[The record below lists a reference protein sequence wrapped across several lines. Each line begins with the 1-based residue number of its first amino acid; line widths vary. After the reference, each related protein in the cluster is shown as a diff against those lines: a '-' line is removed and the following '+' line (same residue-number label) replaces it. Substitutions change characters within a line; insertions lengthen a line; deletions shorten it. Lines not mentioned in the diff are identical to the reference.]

1 MKISLD
7 VIKNRLIKVYFNLNE
22 YSYNKLIIQKG
33 SFKFVILLLGDS
45 IEKNDISR
53 W

>member
-22 YSYNKLIIQKG
+22 YSSNKLII
-33 SFKFVILLLGDS
+33 
-45 IEKNDISR
+45 
-53 W
+53 